1 MIYSVYLVSITHL
14 SDTRYMQGNLMEND
28 IPALL
33 AEINSTR
40 PVLEQVANKW
50 SVLILTVLCTQPAR
64 FNAIK
69 RRLDPITHKALT
81 EALRRLERNGLVSRR
96 VIASSPVAV
105 EYAITPLGRTL
116 QAPFVALVTWAREQG
131 AAIELAR
138 QAYDRQHAEEAPQQ
152 RA

>member
-1 MIYSVYLVSITHL
+1 MST
-14 SDTRYMQGNLMEND
+14 D
-28 IPALL
+28 IAAQL

-81 EALRRLERNGLVSRR
+81 EALRRLERNGLVNRR

-105 EYAITPLGRTL
+105 EYSITPLGRTL
-116 QAPFVALVTWAREQG
+116 QEPFVALVSWARQHG
-131 AAIELAR
+131 AAIEQA
-138 QAYDRQHAEEAPQQ
+138 QVAYDDRLAADEVV
-152 RA
+152 

>member
-1 MIYSVYLVSITHL
+1 MST
-14 SDTRYMQGNLMEND
+14 D
-28 IPALL
+28 IAAQL

-81 EALRRLERNGLVSRR
+81 EALRRLERNGLVNRR

-105 EYAITPLGRTL
+105 EYSITPLGRTL
-116 QAPFVALVTWAREQG
+116 QEPFVALVSWARQHG
-131 AAIELAR
+131 AAIEQAQVDYDDRLA
-138 QAYDRQHAEEAPQQ
+138 ADEVV
-152 RA
+152 